1 MGLALREVA
10 IEGAGM
16 GKKLRVESEELRVGK
31 KVERRGGGEE
41 RNW

>member
-1 MGLALREVA
+1 MREVA
-10 IEGAGM
+10 IDGAGK
-16 GKKLRVESEELRVGK
+16 GKLRVESEELRVGK